1 MENNSSPDK
10 NVESIKQMFNRIAPS
25 YDLLNHTL
33 SMGIDKYWR
42 KKLLKD
48 LKPYKPENILDIAS
62 GTGDLALLL
71 AAKTNAKLTAIDI
84 SESMLAIAE
93 KKCIKSKLTDKINF
107 VLADAEQLP
116 FEENKFDAAVVAF
129 GVRNFENLQKGL
141 IEIKRVLKPDAPFF
155 ILELTAPPRFPLKQ
169 IYKLYFSFILP
180 FAGRIISKDK
190 TAYTYLPS
198 SVYSFPSGVLFIN
211 ELNKAGFKKTSFINL
226 SGGIVTLYNAVK

>member
-1 MENNSSPDK
+1 MKKEFVPDK
-10 NVESIKQMFNRIAPS
+10 NKESIKQMFNRIAPS

-48 LKPYKPENILDIAS
+48 LKPYNPKNILDIAS

-71 AAKTNAKLTAIDI
+71 AEKTNAKLTAIDI
-84 SESMLAIAE
+84 SESMLGIAE
-93 KKCIKSKLTDKINF
+93 KKSLKNKLTEKIHF

-116 FEENKFDAAVVAF
+116 FADNEFDAAVVAF

-141 IEIKRVLKPDAPFF
+141 IEIKRVLKNDAPFF
-155 ILELTAPPRFPLKQ
+155 ILELTAPAKFPLKQ
-169 IYKLYFSFILP
+169 LYKFYFSAILP
-180 FAGRIISKDK
+180 LAGRIISHDK

-198 SVYSFPSGVLFIN
+198 SVYSFPSGELFIN
-211 ELNKAGFKKTSFINL
+211 ELNKAGFQKARFINL
-226 SGGIVTLYNAVK
+226 SGGIVTLYNAIK